1 MLANAHIAI
10 ELAEALFRIGAVKI
24 SPAEPFRWAS
34 GWLSPIYT
42 DNRLTLSYPEVR
54 RFIRDSFV
62 ELASSLKPRPQVVA
76 GVATGG
82 IAHGVLLAEALHLPF
97 IYVRSSA
104 KGHGLGNQVEGFFEK
119 GATVLVVEDLV
130 STGGSSLG
138 AVRALRDQGAV
149 VHHMLAVYDY
159 DFPEKQKS
167 FKQEK
172 ISLFSLGDYE
182 SSLLFAENNCLITAE
197 QLEMLKSWRKNPA
210 HWTPPKG

>member
-1 MLANAHIAI
+1 MLANECIAI

-24 SPAEPFRWAS
+24 SPSEPFRWAS

-54 RFIRDSFV
+54 RFIRDSFA
-62 ELASSLKPRPQVVA
+62 ELASALKPRPQVVA

-97 IYVRSSA
+97 IYVRGSA
-104 KGHGLGNQVEGFFEK
+104 KAHGLGNQVEGHFEK

-167 FKQEK
+167 FEKEK

-182 SSLLFAENNCLITAE
+182 SSLLFAEKYCLITAE